1 MLAVG
6 WLNSQIVYD
15 GVVQGLAIAVI
26 AVGVVLVYRATRI
39 INFAVGNIGVVGAVT
54 LSLLVLQY
62 GVPFWIALVIALVIG
77 LVFGAAVEMT
87 VIRRLKNAPRVVV
100 LVATIGIAGLAQ
112 AIAIEIPQPSD
123 ASAHYPSAF
132 NGAWTVAGVSVRGA
146 DVSVLVLVPVA
157 VLALIWFLDR
167 TLIGKTVKACASN
180 PSLAR
185 LSAISPKM
193 VSTMVWALA
202 AALSTLSVVLIAGES
217 STAAGLATLGPQ
229 TLSEALA
236 AAVIAGMRSFRVAV
250 LAAVAIGV
258 IQSVLTYNFL
268 AVPGITDLLLF
279 IAVFVAVVFAKREG
293 EDSQVFAFSP
303 RANPIPERLRPIWW
317 ARNIDKGGILL
328 LGLFAVVLPLV
339 VTEPSRQQLY
349 TAVLAFAIC
358 ASSLTVL
365 TGWLGQLSL
374 GQMAFA
380 GLAALFAA
388 RLVNDGVNF
397 WVAIA
402 TTTVASALLALGI
415 GIGSLRVRGLYLAVV
430 TFVFA
435 LTAQQYFYFLP
446 FFSGDSPDGANVP
459 FPPGRLWFI
468 TFNGQLAYYYVVL
481 VVLGLVIV
489 VLSRFRDS
497 GVGRRIKAVRDNET
511 AAAAYTVP
519 TVRVKLQAFSL
530 AGALAGLGGALLAGA
545 FANIAFT
552 ESFFLVNDSLNLV
565 AMVVIGGMGSV
576 SGALIGA
583 IFVIGIPAI
592 APNNALVG
600 LLTSS
605 IGLLVVLLYFPRG
618 LNQITYGV
626 RDAILAWAERRMG
639 KRPAPESPPAAAA
652 APAAARRHA
661 EVPAMAEPAMSRLT
675 APDHAP
681 APVLSVSQL
690 SVHFGGIAAVNDAT
704 LHVDDG
710 EIVGLI
716 GANGAGKSTLMNAV
730 GGFVASTGS
739 VRLLG
744 EDVSQRSPGHRATLG
759 LGRTFQAATLFPEL
773 TVNETLLIA
782 LEAQGRSG
790 MLSTALGLPRARR
803 HDKAAHAEVAALID
817 FLGLSVYR
825 DHYVS
830 DLSTGTRRVV
840 ELAGL
845 LALEAKVLCLDEPTA
860 GLAQRE
866 TEAFGPLIVTIKKEL
881 RASVLLIEHDMPL
894 IMGVS
899 DRVYCLE
906 TGQVIAEG
914 APEQVRNDP
923 KVVASYLGTDE
934 RAIVRSGGTAP
945 AASARPG
952 SSEPAGKAGE
962 AGGAGATAPLTA
974 VSPAAPDGGAA

>member
-62 GVPFWIALVIALVIG
+62 GVPFWIALAIALLIG

-112 AIAIEIPQPSD
+112 AIAIEIPQPTN

-132 NGAWTVAGVSVRGA
+132 NGTWTIAGVSVRGA
-146 DVSVLVLVPVA
+146 DLSVLVLVPVA

-167 TLIGKTVKACASN
+167 TMIGKTVKACASN

-185 LSAISPKM
+185 LSAISPKL

-328 LGLFAVVLPLV
+328 LGLFAVILPV
-339 VTEPSRQQLY
+339 IVTEPSRQQLY

-388 RLVNDGVNF
+388 RLVNEGVNF

-459 FPPGRLWFI
+459 FTPSRLWFI
-468 TFNGQLAYYYVVL
+468 TFSGQRAYYYVVL
-481 VVLGLVIV
+481 VVTFLVIV

-605 IGLLVVLLYFPRG
+605 VGLLVVLMYFPRG
-618 LNQITYGV
+618 LNQVTYGV
-626 RDAILAWAERRMG
+626 RDAILAWAERHMG
-639 KRPAPESPPAAAA
+639 ERAAPERPPAPAVVRRQAEEPAAAA
-652 APAAARRHA
+652 A
-661 EVPAMAEPAMSRLT
+661 
-675 APDHAP
+675 APG
-681 APVLSVSQL
+681 PVLAISDL
-690 SVHFGGIAAVNDAT
+690 SVHFGGIAAVNGAS
-704 LHVDDG
+704 LHVDNG

-730 GGFVASTGS
+730 GGFVPSTGS

-782 LEAQGRSG
+782 LEAKGRSG

-803 HDKAAHAEVAALID
+803 HNKAAHAQVSELVD
-817 FLGLSVYR
+817 FLGLAIYR

-845 LALEAKVLCLDEPTA
+845 LAIEAKVLCLDEPTA

-881 RASVLLIEHDMPL
+881 NASVLVIEHDMPL

-914 APEQVRNDP
+914 VPEQVRNDAR
-923 KVVASYLGTDE
+923 VVASYLGTDE
-934 RAIVRSGGTAP
+934 RAIVRSGESSTGPASPARPGGTAP
-945 AASARPG
+945 AETTGAAS
-952 SSEPAGKAGE
+952 S
-962 AGGAGATAPLTA
+962 LTT
-974 VSPAAPDGGAA
+974 VSPASPDVGTR

>member
-62 GVPFWIALVIALVIG
+62 SVPFWVALVIALIIG

-87 VIRRLKNAPRVVV
+87 IIRRLKNAPRVVV

-112 AIAIEIPQPSD
+112 AIAIEIPQPSN

-132 NGAWTVAGVSVRGA
+132 NGTWTVAGVSVRGA
-146 DVSVLVLVPVA
+146 DLGVLVLVPVA

-167 TLIGKTVKACASN
+167 TMIGKTVKACAAN

-258 IQSVLTYNFL
+258 IQSVLNYNFL

-279 IAVFVAVVFAKREG
+279 IAVFVAVIFAKREG

-303 RANPIPERLRPIWW
+303 RANPIPERLRSIWW

-328 LGLFAVVLPLV
+328 LGVFAVILPIV

-388 RLVNDGVNF
+388 RLVNEGVNF
-397 WVAIA
+397 WVAILTA
-402 TTTVASALLALGI
+402 TVASAVLALGI

-459 FPPGRLWFI
+459 FQPTKLWFI
-468 TFNGQLAYYYVVL
+468 TFNGQKAYYYVVL
-481 VVLGLVIV
+481 VVMFLVIL
-489 VLSRFRDS
+489 VLGRFRDS

-519 TVRVKLQAFSL
+519 TVRVKLQAFSV

-552 ESFFLVNDSLNLV
+552 ENFFLVNDSLNLV

-618 LNQITYGV
+618 LNQITFAA
-626 RDAILAWAERRMG
+626 RDAILSWAEGRMG
-639 KRPAPESPPAAAA
+639 KRERPVPETPP
-652 APAAARRHA
+652 APAALPRRA
-661 EVPAMAEPAMSRLT
+661 EEPEQ
-675 APDHAP
+675 AP
-681 APVLSVSQL
+681 APAQAAVSGPVLAVSDLSVKY
-690 SVHFGGIAAVNDAT
+690 GGISAVNGAT
-704 LHVDDG
+704 LHVDNG

-730 GGFVASTGS
+730 GGFVASSGS

-744 EDVSQRSPGHRATLG
+744 EDVSQRSPGHRAALG

-782 LEAQGRSG
+782 LEAKGRSG

-803 HDKAAHAEVAALID
+803 HNKAAHARVAELVD
-817 FLGLSVYR
+817 FLGLTVYR
-825 DHYVS
+825 DHYIS

-866 TEAFGPLIVTIKKEL
+866 TEAFGPLIVTVKEEL

-906 TGQVIAEG
+906 TGQIIAEG
-914 APEQVRNDP
+914 VPEQVRNDP
-923 KVVASYLGTDE
+923 RVVASYLGTDE
-934 RAIVRSGGTAP
+934 RAIARSG
-945 AASARPG
+945 S
-952 SSEPAGKAGE
+952 
-962 AGGAGATAPLTA
+962 GGASPGLPGEVAPVAGPSGAAAPLTA
-974 VSPAAPDGGAA
+974 VSQAPPDGGNA

>member
-1 MLAVG
+1 MLAVT
-6 WLNSQIVYD
+6 WINSQIVYD

-39 INFAVGNIGVVGAVT
+39 INFAVGNMGVVGAVT

-62 GVPFWIALVIALVIG
+62 SVPFWAALAIALLIG

-100 LVATIGIAGLAQ
+100 LVSTIGIAGLAQ
-112 AIAIEIPQPSD
+112 AIAIKIPQPAD
-123 ASAHYPSAF
+123 ASAHFPTAF
-132 NGAWTVAGVSVRGA
+132 NGTWTIAGVNVRGA
-146 DVSVLVLVPVA
+146 DLDVLILVPVTIIM
-157 VLALIWFLDR
+157 LTWFLDR
-167 TLIGKTVKACASN
+167 TTIGKTVKACAAN
-180 PSLAR
+180 AQLAR
-185 LSAISPKM
+185 LCAISPKL

-202 AALSTLSVVLIAGES
+202 AGLSTLSVVLIAGES
-217 STAAGLATLGPQ
+217 STASGLATLGPQ

-236 AAVIAGMRSFRVAV
+236 AAVIARMRSFSVTV

-268 AVPGITDLLLF
+268 ATPGITDLLLF
-279 IAVFVAVVFAKREG
+279 IAVFVAVIYAKREG

-303 RANPIPERLRPIWW
+303 RGHPIPERLRPVWW
-317 ARNIDKGGILL
+317 VRNIDKGGILL
-328 LGLFAVVLPLV
+328 LGLLAVILPFA

-388 RLVNDGVNF
+388 RLVTEGVPF

-402 TTTVASALLALGI
+402 ASTVASALLALGI

-446 FFSGDSPDGANVP
+446 FFSSDSPDGANVP

-468 TFNGQLAYYYVVL
+468 SFPGQRAYYYVVL
-481 VVLGLVIV
+481 AVLAVVIL

-497 GVGRRIKAVRDNET
+497 GVGRTIRAVRDNES

-552 ESFFLVNDSLNLV
+552 ENFFLVNDSLNLV

-576 SGALIGA
+576 SGAVIGA
-583 IFVIGIPAI
+583 IFVIGIPAF
-592 APNNALVG
+592 APNNQLVG
-600 LLTSS
+600 LLSSS

-618 LNQITYGV
+618 LNQITYAV
-626 RDAILAWAERRMG
+626 RDAVLAWAERRMG
-639 KRPAPESPPAAAA
+639 ERKTQRRRVYRVAVRRSPERVQLGG
-652 APAAARRHA
+652 APALA
-661 EVPAMAEPAMSRLT
+661 
-675 APDHAP
+675 
-681 APVLSVSQL
+681 VSNL
-690 SVHFGGIAAVNDAT
+690 SVHFGGIAAV
-704 LHVDDG
+704 DG
-710 EIVGLI
+710 AVLNVKGGEVVGLI
-716 GANGAGKSTLMNAV
+716 GANGAGKSTLMDAI
-730 GGFVASTGS
+730 GGFVHSSGS
-739 VRLLG
+739 VTLLG
-744 EDVSQRSPGHRATLG
+744 EDVTGRSPGQRASLG
-759 LGRTFQAATLFPEL
+759 LGRTFQSATLFPEL
-773 TVNETLLIA
+773 TLNETLLVA
-782 LEAQGRSG
+782 LEAKGPAG
-790 MLSTALGLPRARR
+790 MISTALGLPRARR
-803 HDKAAHAEVAALID
+803 HNRAVLAEVSELAE
-817 FLGLSVYR
+817 FLGLGGYR
-825 DHYVS
+825 DHYIS

-845 LALEAKVLCLDEPTA
+845 LALNAKVLCLDEPTA

-866 TEAFGPLIVTIKKEL
+866 TEAFGPLIRTIQKEL
-881 RASVLLIEHDMPL
+881 AASVLLIEHDMPL
-894 IMGVS
+894 IMS
-899 DRVYCLE
+899 ISERVYCLE
-906 TGQVIAEG
+906 AGHVIAEG
-914 APEQVRNDP
+914 VPAAVRNDP
-923 KVVASYLGTDE
+923 KVIASYLGTDE
-934 RAIVRSGGTAP
+934 RAIVRSGGT
-945 AASARPG
+945 G
-952 SSEPAGKAGE
+952 LD
-962 AGGAGATAPLTA
+962 AGGSTRTPGGQPVVPQAGAP
-974 VSPAAPDGGAA
+974 